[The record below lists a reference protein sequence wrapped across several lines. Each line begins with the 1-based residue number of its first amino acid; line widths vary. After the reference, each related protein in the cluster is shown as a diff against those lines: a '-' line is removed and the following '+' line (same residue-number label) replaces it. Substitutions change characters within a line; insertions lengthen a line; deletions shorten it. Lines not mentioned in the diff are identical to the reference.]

1 MTAASGSLDFGAM
14 SGAPLTV
21 SALGRIIAGVL
32 ADPRLREVWVVGEL
46 SDLRTNNGHC
56 YAELCEKDPFTSRT
70 VAKVK
75 FVSWANVWSRL
86 VAGFQAATGSMP
98 VSGMKVMVRGS
109 VGYHPA
115 YGMSFVVSAINPA
128 YTMGEAERN
137 RREILERL
145 AKEGIVD
152 NNRQLEWNIPPMRV
166 AVISAKG
173 AAGYGDFVNQLFTN
187 QAQLRFHVKLFPAVL
202 QGERTVPSVMEALE
216 TIAAEQE
223 NWDCVVII
231 RGGGATTDLL
241 WFDDYNLA
249 ANVACFPLPVIVGIG
264 HERDV
269 TVLDYVANMRVKTP
283 TAAAEWLVSQGCS
296 VLDRLNTLGSEI
308 LLCVRDRISQ
318 AHTRLAFC
326 EGAIPSLAEAVILKA
341 KARIDAYPMTL
352 IRVVSKNLTPAM
364 SRLDSRQES
373 LKTLAANVIARANDR
388 LNSLSSLLAALS
400 PQSVLARG
408 YTITRVNGVA
418 VTDASALKPGD
429 VVTTTFE
436 KGTAT
441 SVINSISNQ
450 SNL

>member
-1 MTAASGSLDFGAM
+1 MTAISQPLDLGSL
-14 SGAPLTV
+14 SGAPLSV
-21 SALGRIIAGVL
+21 SALGRVIAGVL

-86 VAGFQAATGSMP
+86 VVGFQAATGSLP

-109 VGYHPA
+109 VSYHPA

-173 AAGYGDFVNQLFTN
+173 AAGYGDFVNQLYNN
-187 QAQLRFHVKLFPAVL
+187 QALLKFHVKLFPAVL
-202 QGERTVPSVMEALE
+202 QGERTVASVMSALE
-216 TIAAEQE
+216 TIASEQE
-223 NWDCVVII
+223 QWDCVVII

-283 TAAAEWLVSQGCS
+283 TAAAEWLVSQACG
-296 VLDRLNTLGSEI
+296 VLDRFNALGSDI
-308 LLCVRDRISQ
+308 LLCVRERLAQ
-318 AHTRLAFC
+318 AHSRLAYC
-326 EGAIPSLAEAVILKA
+326 EGAIPSLAGAVILKA
-341 KARIDAYPMTL
+341 KARIDAYPVAL
-352 IRVVSKNLTPAM
+352 ARIVGKSLTPAM
-364 SRLDSRQES
+364 SRLDSRRES
-373 LKTLAANVIARANDR
+373 LRTLSANVIARAQAR
-388 LNSLSSLLAALS
+388 IQSLSELLSALS

-408 YTITRVNGVA
+408 YSITRVNGVA
-418 VTDASALKPGD
+418 VTDVASLKPGD
-429 VVTTTFE
+429 VITTTFE
-436 KGTAT
+436 KGMAT
-441 SVINSISNQ
+441 STINKINQ
-450 SNL
+450 